1 MKTKDMNGR
10 ILKTAGRAAAA
21 AVLTALLL
29 LASCGAGP
37 AARIKPP
44 SVPGQPYLR
53 YCGQTDGFAAWV
65 VNGAYVRENLD
76 EEFTN
81 FGQHLNFRF
90 IPAGEFWLDK
100 ENAPGEERFFVDHL
114 IIENRLMARGMAY
127 DKALDEADAVERSE
141 RDKSARGR
149 EAGALAKSG
158 RTDDLL
164 HKIHKD
170 LWTEFSANAKVWIV
184 DGELVRDVFFI
195 DFTEG
200 GHDKV
205 YKFVPAGEVWID
217 DDVNPAERKFIL
229 LHELHERALMARGW
243 PYARAHKDSSRIEYQ
258 CRRNPG
264 LLDAALLAEIKKNSY
279 LTLTSVRT
287 RKNL

>member
-1 MKTKDMNGR
+1 MRTTGVDGR
-10 ILKTAGRAAAA
+10 IRKTAGRVAAA
-21 AVLTALLL
+21 AVLAAALLM
-29 LASCGAGP
+29 AGCGAGP

-44 SVPGQPYLR
+44 STTGQPYLR
-53 YCGQTDGFAAWV
+53 YCGPADGFAVWV

-90 IPAGEFWLDK
+90 IPAGEFWLDE
-100 ENAPGEERFFVDHL
+100 ENAPGEEKFFIDHL
-114 IIENRLMARGMAY
+114 LVENSAMARGIVY
-127 DKALDEADAVERSE
+127 DKALDQADAVEKSE
-141 RDKSARGR
+141 RDKSPRAI
-149 EAGALAKSG
+149 EAEGLAKAG

-164 HKIHKD
+164 RTVHKQ
-170 LWTEFSANAKVWIV
+170 LLEEFSGSVKVWVV
-184 DGELVRDVFFI
+184 DGELVRDVFFV

-205 YKFVPAGEVWID
+205 YKFVPAGEVWLD
-217 DDVNPAERKFIL
+217 DDVNPAERRFIL

-243 PYARAHKDSSRIEYQ
+243 PYGRAHKDSSRIEFQ

-264 LLDAALLAEIKKNSY
+264 LLDAALRAEVKNNASAGLAP
-279 LTLTSVRT
+279 
-287 RKNL
+287 